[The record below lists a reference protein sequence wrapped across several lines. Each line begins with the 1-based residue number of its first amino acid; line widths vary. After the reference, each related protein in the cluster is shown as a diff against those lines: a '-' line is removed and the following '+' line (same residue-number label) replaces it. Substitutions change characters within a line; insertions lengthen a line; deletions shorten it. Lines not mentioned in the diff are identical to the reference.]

1 MAEGT
6 RHPPVYPGDP
16 GSIVER
22 RGADVWA
29 PRMNRDMTKRFRGR
43 SADRLQSPFA
53 GHGPLSGRSRVRPI
67 ASVLS
72 NALRF
77 LTIAAAL
84 AVAAP
89 EAHAA
94 AGQWAATERVEARLV
109 SAVEGVGELKSLPLG
124 LELKLKPGWK
134 TYWRSP
140 GDAGLPPQLD
150 WSQAANVAGATIL
163 YPAPHRMTLLGLQTY
178 GYADHV
184 VLPLA
189 IDARTPGAPLDA
201 RVSATVLVC
210 EKICVPETL
219 ELALAL
225 PAGPATPGA
234 EAQLVNRFR
243 ASVPGDGAASGLSI
257 TGVAETSVAGRPALK
272 VELASAAPFS
282 KPDVFV
288 ESDPPIALDAPT
300 VSVEPG
306 RAVALLPLTEKLPPG
321 TSLAGRKLTL
331 TAVDGERSAERAIEV
346 SPAAAGE
353 AGPATSLL
361 AMIGLALVGGLILN
375 LMPCVLP
382 VLSLKLFALAK
393 FGGAAPRE
401 VRAGFL
407 ASAAGIVASF
417 LAIAGALVALKA
429 AGSVVGWGVQ
439 FQQPVFVAAMI
450 AALTLFA
457 CNLFGLFEIPLPGFA
472 SSGADFA
479 ERRAGLAGH
488 FATGVLATLLATPC
502 SAPFLGTAVGFAL
515 AGGPTAIFLIFL
527 ALGLGVAAP
536 YLAVALFP
544 GAARFVPKPGRWMS
558 ALRAILGLA
567 LALTALWLLGVL
579 STLAGGR
586 TAILVAGVMLAI
598 VAALAMKRHLPS
610 EISWFATPTVAI
622 LVLIGAGLP
631 AFGPAPLARALD
643 DRGAKAGASIAWQ
656 DFDRAKIRG
665 LVAQGKTV
673 LVDVTAD
680 WCVTCQAN
688 KRLVLDRADVAGRIS
703 SAGVVPMQADWT
715 RPDAAIAA
723 YLAEHGRYGIP
734 FNAVYGPGAPTG
746 VALPELLTPD
756 AVLAA
761 LDKASDGDR
770 SASR

>member
-1 MAEGT
+1 M
-6 RHPPVYPGDP
+6 
-16 GSIVER
+16 
-22 RGADVWA
+22 
-29 PRMNRDMTKRFRGR
+29 
-43 SADRLQSPFA
+43 
-53 GHGPLSGRSRVRPI
+53 RPI

-72 NALRF
+72 NALRL
-77 LTIAAAL
+77 LTLAAAL
-84 AVAAP
+84 AFAAP
-89 EAHAA
+89 DARAA
-94 AGQWAATERVEARLV
+94 AGEWAATERVEARLV
-109 SAVEGVGELKSLPLG
+109 SAVEGAGDLKTLPLG

-150 WSQAANVAGATIL
+150 WSQSANVAGATIA

-178 GYADHV
+178 GYEDHV
-184 VLPLA
+184 VLPLDVEA
-189 IDARTPGAPLDA
+189 KTPGAPLDA
-201 RVSATVLVC
+201 KASATVLVC
-210 EKICVPETL
+210 EKICVPETF
-219 ELALAL
+219 ELALSL
-225 PAGPATPGA
+225 PAGPAAPGP

-243 ASVPGDGAASGLSI
+243 SAVPGDGSASGLRIES
-257 TGVAETSVAGRPALK
+257 VAETSVAGRPALK
-272 VELASAAPFS
+272 VALASAEPFS

-288 ESDPPIALDAPT
+288 ESDPPLALDAPT
-300 VSVEPG
+300 VTVEPG
-306 RAVALLPLTEKLPPG
+306 RAVALLPVTQKLPPG

-331 TAVDGERSAERAIEV
+331 TAVDGDRSAERALDV
-346 SPAAAGE
+346 APAAPGE
-353 AGPATSLL
+353 AGPATSLV
-361 AMIGLALVGGLILN
+361 AMIGLALLGGLILN

-382 VLSLKLFALAK
+382 VLSLKLFALSK

-407 ASAAGIVASF
+407 ASAAGIVTSF

-429 AGSVVGWGVQ
+429 AGGAVGWGVQ

-472 SSGADFA
+472 SSGADIA
-479 ERRAGLAGH
+479 ERRGGLAGH

-515 AGGPTAIFLIFL
+515 AGGPASIFAIFL
-527 ALGLGVAAP
+527 ALGVGVAAP
-536 YLAVALFP
+536 YLAVAAFP
-544 GAARFVPKPGRWMS
+544 GAARFVPKPGRWMTT
-558 ALRAILGLA
+558 LRAILGLA

-579 STLAGGR
+579 SALAGSR

-598 VAALAMKRHLPS
+598 AVALVLKRNLPEELRWFAAPSVAALA
-610 EISWFATPTVAI
+610 
-622 LVLIGAGLP
+622 LIGAGLP

-643 DRGAKAGASIAWQ
+643 DRGSTAGASIAWQ

-688 KRLVLDRADVAGRIS
+688 KRLVLDRSDVAGRIAA
-703 SAGVVPMQADWT
+703 AGVVPMQADWT

-761 LDKASDGDR
+761 LDKASNGGR